1 MQEFL
6 DTIPEDL
13 KYFVVVA
20 LLSLLIGLE
29 QRGLHWASSEED
41 FEKPVFGTDRT
52 FALIGIFGFIL
63 FILDPAQLRLYVI
76 GGVTLGALL
85 AIFYY
90 SKTKAGEEYGLT
102 SVMIAFITYCL
113 GPLVVTQPPWMVLLI
128 FVSVI
133 LLAELKPTFTRFSQR
148 FQKED
153 FTTLAKFLI
162 LTGVILPIVPDKPVF
177 DLIPTTPYKVWLA
190 VVIVSA
196 ISYFSYLLRKYVF
209 KKSGILVTG
218 LLGGLYSSTAT
229 TLIIARKSNQDR
241 QPTIFYTVSIV
252 FSTAMMFIRI
262 YILML
267 FFNAQLAFELT
278 TPFLVLFLLSLGLG
292 TWLYF
297 QNRPENNLP
306 VDTGEQQTNPLELKV
321 AIIFALL
328 FLLFSIVTKFALNSF
343 GVFGVK
349 ILSLIVG
356 ITDITP
362 FLINIFE
369 GNYALNIT
377 SLAQATL
384 LATASNNLLK
394 AIYTAIISRE
404 RTRYYATSALII
416 IFVLTL
422 AAAFI
427 FPVTT

>member
-1 MQEFL
+1 MEEFL
-6 DTIPEDL
+6 NSIPENL
-13 KYFVVVA
+13 KSFVVVA

-29 QRGLHWASSEED
+29 QRGLHWASSEDD

-63 FILDPAQLRLYVI
+63 YILDPDQIRLYII
-76 GGVTLGALL
+76 GGITLGALL

-90 SKTKAGEEYGLT
+90 SKTKTGEEYGLT

-133 LLAELKPTFTRFSQR
+133 LLAELKPTLTNISRR

-162 LTGVILPIVPDKPVF
+162 LTGVILPVVPNKPIF
-177 DLIPTTPYKVWLA
+177 EFIPTTPYKIWLA

-196 ISYFSYLLRKYVF
+196 ISYLSYLLRKYVF
-209 KKSGILVTG
+209 KSSGILVTG

-229 TLIIARKSNQDR
+229 TMILARKSQGVKS
-241 QPTIFYTVSIV
+241 PSHLYAVSII

-262 YILML
+262 FIILL
-267 FFNAQLAFELT
+267 VFNAILAKALAL
-278 TPFLVLFLLSLGLG
+278 PFALLFIFSIGVGILV
-292 TWLYF
+292 YF
-297 QNRPENNLP
+297 QPTSSELGSED
-306 VDTGEQQTNPLELKV
+306 VQKEQKNPLELNV

-328 FLLFSIVTKFALNSF
+328 FVLFSIITKVALEYY
-343 GVFGVK
+343 GTAGVK
-349 ILSLIVG
+349 VLSFVVG

-362 FLINIFE
+362 YLINLFE
-369 GNYALNIT
+369 GNYMLDLNT
-377 SLAQATL
+377 VAQATL
-384 LATASNNLLK
+384 IATASNNLLK
-394 AIYTAIISRE
+394 AIYTIIISRE
-404 RTRYYATSALII
+404 KTRWYAAGALSLIFVATLLSAL
-416 IFVLTL
+416 F
-422 AAAFI
+422 FI
-427 FPVTT
+427 

>member
-1 MQEFL
+1 MEEFL
-6 DTIPEDL
+6 NTIPENL
-13 KYFVVVA
+13 KSFVIVS

-29 QRGLHWASSEED
+29 QRGLHWGEAGDD

-63 FILDPAQLRLYVI
+63 YILDPEAMRLYII
-76 GGVTLGALL
+76 GGVTLSALL

-90 SKTKAGEEYGLT
+90 SKTKSGEEYGLT

-133 LLAELKPTFTRFSQR
+133 LLAELKPTFTYISRR

-162 LTGVILPIVPDKPVF
+162 LTGVILPVVPNKPVF
-177 DLIPTTPYKVWLA
+177 EFIPTTPYKIWLA
-190 VVIVSA
+190 VVIVSG
-196 ISYFSYLLRKYVF
+196 ISYLSYLLRKYVF
-209 KKSGILVTG
+209 KQAGIIITG

-229 TLIIARKSNQDR
+229 TFILARKSNQANERDTLY
-241 QPTIFYTVSIV
+241 PVAII

-267 FFNAQLAFELT
+267 IFNQALAGTLIL
-278 TPFLVLFLLSLGLG
+278 PFAILFLFTLALGGWVYSKHQGSEDKSRHLK
-292 TWLYF
+292 
-297 QNRPENNLP
+297 EK
-306 VDTGEQQTNPLELKV
+306 QTNPLELKV

-328 FLLFSIVTKFALNSF
+328 FLLFSIVTKFSLDF
-343 GVFGVK
+343 YGTTGVK
-349 ILSLIVG
+349 VLSFIVG

-362 FLINIFE
+362 YLINIFE
-369 GNYALNIT
+369 GSYSLNLPT
-377 SLAQATL
+377 LAQATL
-384 LATASNNLLK
+384 IATASNNLLK
-394 AIYTAIISRE
+394 AIYTALISKNQSRF
-404 RTRYYATSALII
+404 YASGVLAI
-416 IFVLTL
+416 IFVVTL
-422 AAAFI
+422 LFSI
-427 FPVTT
+427 VFVGS

>member
-1 MQEFL
+1 MEEFL
-6 DTIPEDL
+6 NTIPEDL
-13 KYFVVVA
+13 KSFVVVA

-29 QRGLHWASSEED
+29 QRGLHWASSEDD

-63 FILDPAQLRLYVI
+63 YILDPTQMRLYII
-76 GGVTLGALL
+76 GGITLGALL

-90 SKTKAGEEYGLT
+90 SKTKSGEEYGLT

-133 LLAELKPTFTRFSQR
+133 LLAELKPTLTNISRR

-162 LTGVILPIVPDKPVF
+162 LTGVILPVVPDKPIF
-177 DLIPTTPYKVWLA
+177 EFIPTTPYKIWLA

-196 ISYFSYLLRKYVF
+196 ISYLSYLLRKYVF
-209 KKSGILVTG
+209 RKSGILVTG

-229 TLIIARKSNQDR
+229 TMILARKSQG
-241 QPTIFYTVSIV
+241 FYSPSHLYAVSII

-262 YILML
+262 FILTVL
-267 FFNAQLAFELT
+267 FNAVLAKALALPFALLFIFSLGIG
-278 TPFLVLFLLSLGLG
+278 FLVYIQPANAKSGS
-292 TWLYF
+292 
-297 QNRPENNLP
+297 ED
-306 VDTGEQQTNPLELKV
+306 VKEEQTNPLELKV

-328 FLLFSIVTKFALNSF
+328 FLLFSIITKFALEYY
-343 GVFGVK
+343 GADGVK
-349 ILSLIVG
+349 VLSFIVG

-362 FLINIFE
+362 YLINLFE
-369 GNYALNIT
+369 GNYSIDLNT
-377 SLAQATL
+377 LAQATL

-394 AIYTAIISRE
+394 AIYTTIISRNQ
-404 RTRYYATSALII
+404 TRLYAAGALSL
-416 IFVLTL
+416 IFVATLLTIVF
-422 AAAFI
+422 FI
-427 FPVTT
+427 